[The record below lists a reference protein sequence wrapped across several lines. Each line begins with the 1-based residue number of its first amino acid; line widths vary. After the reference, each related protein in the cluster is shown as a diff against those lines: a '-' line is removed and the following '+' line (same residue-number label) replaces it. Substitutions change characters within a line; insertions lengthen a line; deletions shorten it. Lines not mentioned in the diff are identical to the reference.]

1 MRAALTIISC
11 VLALVA
17 LVLCILALMHK
28 VNITV
33 SIVVF
38 LIALAI
44 AEIGRHM

>member
-28 VNITV
+28 VNV
-33 SIVVF
+33 SVALVVLF
-38 LIALAI
+38 VAI
-44 AEIGRHM
+44 AMIEIGKSL